1 MWQFVFLGG
10 GNFMKK
16 NRQFAVVIIVIS
28 ICVAV
33 FLISFFCFTLKEKK
47 EKEEPDID
55 LEYADSI
62 EYLFLDR
69 FDIRLI
75 YRKNYSSGTLVS
87 YEWLNEIVELGE
99 LYRINKNTLCNCIT
113 DGEYYEFVFWGILEE
128 GTPGAFH
135 GALLTESFHDP
146 SEFSDIVPGD
156 KMEKVLQIDGTA
168 LLQVECCFSNTLKTK
183 HICKAGIVT
192 IEWKKDRSGDYYVIK
207 CSYKDDNDVRSL
219 YNIVLKSDNP
229 PRSR

>member
-1 MWQFVFLGG
+1 MSEFGWTPWQGRLIVCIIQPDGSVICSDDCNLTFDYFEYHNNLQAL
-10 GNFMKK
+10 K
-16 NRQFAVVIIVIS
+16 NEANWN
-28 ICVAV
+28 
-33 FLISFFCFTLKEKK
+33 
-47 EKEEPDID
+47 ID

-75 YRKNYSSGTLVS
+75 YKSNYSSGTLVS

-113 DGEYYEFVFWGILEE
+113 DGEYYEFVFWSILED

-168 LLQVECCFSNTLKTK
+168 LLQVECCFSNQLETK

-192 IEWKKDRSGDYYVIK
+192 IEWKKDRNGDYYVTK
-207 CSYKDDNDVRSL
+207 CSYKDDNDIRSL
-219 YNIVLKSDNP
+219 YNIFLKSDNP
-229 PRSR
+229 PR

>member
-1 MWQFVFLGG
+1 
-10 GNFMKK
+10 MKK

-33 FLISFFCFTLKEKK
+33 FLISFFCYTLKEKGR
-47 EKEEPDID
+47 KEEPDID

-62 EYLFLDR
+62 EYLLLSRDDVHF
-69 FDIRLI
+69 I
-75 YRKNYSSGTLVS
+75 YGENYLSGTLVS
-87 YEWLNEIVELGE
+87 YEYLNGIVELGE
-99 LYRINKNTLCNCIT
+99 LYRINKNTLCNCVT
-113 DGEYYEFVFWGILEE
+113 DGEVYEFVFWSILEE

-168 LLQVECCFSNTLKTK
+168 LLQVECCFSNSLETK

-192 IEWKKDRSGDYYVIK
+192 IEWKKDRSGDYYVTK
-207 CSYKDDNDVRSL
+207 CSYKDDNDIRSL
-219 YNIVLKSDNP
+219 YNIVLKSDIP
-229 PRSR
+229 PM